1 MERLYQ
7 IGDQEFRLVTNGY
20 TPIAYKNQFGRD
32 YFQDMMNMFQG
43 DALLKM
49 VALSQEQKEV
59 DVSQLDMSMLKDF
72 DMTFFNRLFWTF
84 VKSGD
89 PTIKPYDNFYM
100 DLKYFPVQDVA
111 PVLMEM
117 LEANIATKKLSMTA
131 NLQVMNFLQ

>member
-84 VKSGD
+84 EKSGD

-100 DLKYFPVQDVA
+100 DLEYFPVQDVA

-117 LEANIATKKLSMTA
+117 LEANIATKKPSMTA

>member
-72 DMTFFNRLFWTF
+72 DMTFF
-84 VKSGD
+84 S
-89 PTIKPYDNFYM
+89 
-100 DLKYFPVQDVA
+100 QA
-111 PVLMEM
+111 VLDFCKIWRPDGQA
-117 LEANIATKKLSMTA
+117 L
-131 NLQVMNFLQ
+131 

>member
-1 MERLYQ
+1 MERLFQ
-7 IGDQEFRLVTNGY
+7 IEDQEFRLVTNGY

-89 PTIKPYDNFYM
+89 PTVKPYDNFYM
-100 DLKYFPVQDVA
+100 DLEYFPVQDVA
-111 PVLMEM
+111 PVLMKM
-117 LEANIATKKLSMTA
+117 LEANMATKKPSMTA
-131 NLQVMNFLQ
+131 NLQVMKSLQ